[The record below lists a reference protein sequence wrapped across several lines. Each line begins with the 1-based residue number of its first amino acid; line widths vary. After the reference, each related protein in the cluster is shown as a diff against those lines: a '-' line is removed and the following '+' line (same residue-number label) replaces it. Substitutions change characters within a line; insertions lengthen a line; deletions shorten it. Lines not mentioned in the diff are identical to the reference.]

1 MGDGDRSAREYDAM
15 AIDYSAANEDGAFNA
30 YYERPAMI
38 DLLGDVSGRRVL
50 EIGCGAGPLTAWL
63 VDHGAIVTAMDV
75 SASMLALAQQRVGS
89 RAGFHLADVA
99 RPLAFAA
106 DAEFDVIVASL
117 VLHYLE
123 DWQPV
128 LGEFRRVLKP
138 AGSALFST
146 HHPAMDWQLHSQDDY
161 FAVKEVS
168 ETWTLG
174 STAHEVTFW
183 RRPLTEITG
192 AIAAAV
198 FIIDRLVE
206 PEPVPE
212 LRARNPD
219 VYAWLRRAPQFLF
232 FRLKIA
238 PTGSK

>member
-15 AIDYSAANEDGAFNA
+15 ALDYTAANEAGAFNA

-38 DLLGDVSGRRVL
+38 ALLGDVSGCRVL
-50 EIGCGAGPLTAWL
+50 EVGCGAGPLTAWL
-63 VDHGAIVTAMDV
+63 ADQGAIVTAMDV
-75 SASMLALAQQRVGS
+75 SASMLELARQRVGS
-89 RAGFHLADVA
+89 AASFHLADA
-99 RPLAFAA
+99 AHPLAFAA

-128 LGEFRRVLKP
+128 LGEFRRVLKTD
-138 AGSALFST
+138 GRILFST
-146 HHPAMDWQLHSQDDY
+146 HHPAMDWQLHSPEDY

-174 STAHEVTFW
+174 ASEHVVTFW
-183 RRPLTEITG
+183 RRPLTAITG
-192 AIAAAV
+192 AIAAAGFV
-198 FIIDRLVE
+198 IDRLVE

-212 LRARNPD
+212 LEARDPD
-219 VYAWLRRAPQFLF
+219 AYAWLRSAPNFLF
-232 FRLKIA
+232 FRL
-238 PTGSK
+238 TRSSNGVV